1 LDELTRSHVGEYQ
14 ISFRQLSH
22 FVTGFYPAAHG
33 FEITREKIAQR
44 LGASTNKR
52 PAARMSRRHQDK
64 AYRSRPRSIKR
75 HRRMSGHSCEQSAGA
90 FA

>member
-64 AYRSRPRSIKR
+64 THRGRSGSIER
-75 HRRMSGHSCEQSAGA
+75 HRRMSGHSGKEGTGA
-90 FA
+90 LA